1 MDLPLTALGLGA
13 VLVFSALFS
22 TAEALLNKITKGE
35 VKETIEEG
43 GSGAEAITALL
54 QNPRNFLNTIMVAK
68 GFLAVA
74 VVIITI
80 FFSIQKQSHPHEL
93 SKSQGSSESVLTMK
107 SW

>member
-43 GSGAEAITALL
+43 GSRAEAITALL
-54 QNPRNFLNTIMVAK
+54 QNLPVTLSVMIPLSFSSTSGNRVMYRSFPSPAVQV
-68 GFLAVA
+68 LAP
-74 VVIITI
+74 
-80 FFSIQKQSHPHEL
+80 FSS
-93 SKSQGSSESVLTMK
+93 T
-107 SW
+107 